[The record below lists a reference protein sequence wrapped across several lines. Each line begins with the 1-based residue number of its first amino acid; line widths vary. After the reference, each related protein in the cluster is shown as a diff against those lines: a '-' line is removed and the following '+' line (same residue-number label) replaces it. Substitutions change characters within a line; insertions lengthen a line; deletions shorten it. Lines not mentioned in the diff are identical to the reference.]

1 VTVQHSDRHH
11 GESNYTAK
19 KLTSLFLNIIF
30 GYSLLPVRLS
40 MFLGF
45 LSTFIA
51 LILSILQFMEII
63 DYPIRLVVLFIGGI
77 QLISIGIV
85 GEYIGKA
92 FLTQS
97 NTPQYT
103 LKIKK
108 INNAQ

>member
-1 VTVQHSDRHH
+1 
-11 GESNYTAK
+11 
-19 KLTSLFLNIIF
+19 
-30 GYSLLPVRLS
+30 

-45 LSTFIA
+45 LSTFVA
-51 LILSILQFMEII
+51 LILAILQFMEVI
-63 DYPIRLVVLFIGGI
+63 DYPIRLVVFFIGGI

-85 GEYIGKA
+85 GEYIGKT